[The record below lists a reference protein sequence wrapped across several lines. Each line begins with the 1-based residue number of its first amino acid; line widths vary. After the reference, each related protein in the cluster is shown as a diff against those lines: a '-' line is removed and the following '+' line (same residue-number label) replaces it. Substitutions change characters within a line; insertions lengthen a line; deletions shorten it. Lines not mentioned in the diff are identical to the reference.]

1 MHCAIDRQAADGDSY
16 VITEDGYIDYMAVG
30 DDVLRLIPSV
40 LLAPMQTG
48 RVLFLGYSLKD
59 WNLRVILRGIIARQE
74 LGTDWWSVQVNVS
87 ELERR
92 FWESRGRRL
101 FDHAL
106 AGFVARLQEE
116 MGEHAEAGATP
127 R

>member
-1 MHCAIDRQAADGDSY
+1 M
-16 VITEDGYIDYMAVG
+16 
-30 DDVLRLIPSV
+30 
-40 LLAPMQTG
+40 
-48 RVLFLGYSLKD
+48 LFLGYSLKD

-92 FWESRGRRL
+92 FWESRGRVRL

-116 MGEHAEAGATP
+116 MGEYAEAGDTP